1 MAALEANLG
10 EKAALGDLVVIA
22 YHSNP
27 MIRAARAEW
36 SGVVE
41 KYRVDTAWADPE
53 LMAEGMYPAE
63 TLGDTAKPMDW
74 KFSLAQAIP
83 LWGRQ
88 GAAGKVSGAEAKI
101 ARLKLDAAVR
111 DVVLQVRQS
120 AAELRYLEQAVEIVQ
135 GQQFLVGKLTAAGAA
150 AYTAD
155 RASLYEVMKA
165 RAQSGQ
171 LEYDG
176 LLIDESARTERARL
190 NALLDRPPDAPLG
203 PVAAEAARPLAYGI
217 GEIDA
222 LAEANAEDVRIARAE
237 LERSEAMAALT
248 QYETLPGFALEISYG
263 NVNDVNQVGAK
274 ATVMLPLRLGKNAGR
289 IGAAR
294 ADTDKMRAMYGAK
307 VNDTRTAVRDLAFRL
322 KNAER
327 LANLY
332 RDDLVPQAARAV
344 ETAQTRLSQ
353 GLGSLGD
360 AAEAQS
366 AWYGFRLA
374 LARAEADR
382 TVLLAS
388 ARSTRR
394 TQPDRARRRGRP
406 AGGCAMKR
414 RIALLLAVLTLAI
427 TPACA
432 SKYQIAQEGGG
443 FLRSGPALSRA
454 GRRGDGRG
462 GPPGAARGDGRIRRG
477 FPEAAGSGRPVG
489 VDASPPGGSGL
500 VYRAR
505 RRPPARP
512 RRRRRRPRRCGQS
525 PRRRF
530 LPADA
535 GDADAAAQPD
545 DQVEGGRGAGG
556 GRGLRAGGA
565 DRRGA
570 AQLFS
575 PHRDLDGGRR
585 DGRPAGFPLP
595 RSPRAQGADRRRGG
609 ARGPRTA
616 RGGAARRGRRGA
628 HGRTGS

>member
-1 MAALEANLG
+1 LREEDGVMGGWRKTAATRCARARIASFALALLACSSAALAGSLPAGSPAGKDVAALEANLG
-10 EKAALGDLVVIA
+10 RKAALGDLVAIA

-36 SGVVE
+36 SRVVE

-63 TLGDTAKPMDW
+63 TLGDTAEPMDW

-88 GAAGKVSGAEAKI
+88 GTAGKVSAAEAKI

-120 AAELRYLEQAVEIVQ
+120 AAELRYLEEAVEIVQ
-135 GQQFLVGKLTAAGAA
+135 GQYFLVRKLTAAGAG

-222 LAEANAEDVRIARAE
+222 LVEANAEDVRIARAE
-237 LERSEAMAALT
+237 VERSEAMAALT
-248 QYETLPGFALEISYG
+248 QYETLPGFAFEISYG
-263 NVNDVNQVGAK
+263 NLNEVNQVGAK

-289 IGAAR
+289 IGAAQ
-294 ADTDKMRAMYGAK
+294 ADTEKMRAMYGAK
-307 VNDTRTAVRDLAFRL
+307 VNDTRTAVRDIDFRL

-327 LANLY
+327 LASLY

-366 AWYGFRLA
+366 AWYNFRLA

-382 TVLLAS
+382 SVLLA
-388 ARSTRR
+388 RLE
-394 TQPDRARRRGRP
+394 
-406 AGGCAMKR
+406 
-414 RIALLLAVLTLAI
+414 AL
-427 TPACA
+427 
-432 SKYQIAQEGGG
+432 
-443 FLRSGPALSRA
+443 A
-454 GRRGDGRG
+454 GRSLTERDGD
-462 GPPGAARGDGRIRRG
+462 AAR
-477 FPEAAGSGRPVG
+477 PEGSK
-489 VDASPPGGSGL
+489 
-500 VYRAR
+500 
-505 RRPPARP
+505 
-512 RRRRRRPRRCGQS
+512 
-525 PRRRF
+525 
-530 LPADA
+530 
-535 GDADAAAQPD
+535 
-545 DQVEGGRGAGG
+545 
-556 GRGLRAGGA
+556 
-565 DRRGA
+565 
-570 AQLFS
+570 
-575 PHRDLDGGRR
+575 
-585 DGRPAGFPLP
+585 
-595 RSPRAQGADRRRGG
+595 
-609 ARGPRTA
+609 
-616 RGGAARRGRRGA
+616 
-628 HGRTGS
+628 